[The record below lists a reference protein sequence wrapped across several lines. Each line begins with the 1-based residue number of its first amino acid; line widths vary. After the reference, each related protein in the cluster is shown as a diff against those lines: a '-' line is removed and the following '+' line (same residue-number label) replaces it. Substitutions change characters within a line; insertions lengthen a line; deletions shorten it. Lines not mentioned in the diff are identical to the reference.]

1 MKKMLAV
8 VALIVCLCLSF
19 WAGSS
24 MQARQAQSQQ
34 EYRCRAQMDL
44 AADKLETLK
53 GRYGQEDMEAIIS
66 NIYAAYWSNPG
77 GSLNGALHTLWNALL
92 FDGEYVVGYED
103 ALIEALNA
111 QDGPQ
116 IEAVAYSI
124 RADAAEDRQQTE

>member
-44 AADKLETLK
+44 AADKLETL
-53 GRYGQEDMEAIIS
+53 
-66 NIYAAYWSNPG
+66 
-77 GSLNGALHTLWNALL
+77 
-92 FDGEYVVGYED
+92 
-103 ALIEALNA
+103 
-111 QDGPQ
+111 
-116 IEAVAYSI
+116 
-124 RADAAEDRQQTE
+124 